1 MNHAWTSIYLSC
13 REERWYIYI
22 TEKVK
27 TCYSAKT
34 CKCKIAQQQQ
44 QCIWYI
50 LSMYVMQFWGFLVVL
65 NCVLIN
71 LSYAIWETV
80 NDFVYG

>member
-1 MNHAWTSIYLSC
+1 MHGLQFIYHV
-13 REERWYIYI
+13 ERRDDIYIYI